1 MEITKDQKQRKF
13 AFSKT
18 NYVLLIIGLVMI
30 ALGFFLML
38 GPGTT
43 ETHFEE
49 DIFSVRRISVAPVTS
64 FLGYVFLIFSI
75 LYKKRDKQ

>member
-1 MEITKDQKQRKF
+1 METIKDQKQRKF

-18 NYVLLIIGLVMI
+18 NYVLLTIGLVMI

-49 DIFSVRRISVAPVTS
+49 DIFSVRRISIAPVTS
-64 FLGYVFLIFSI
+64 FLGYIFLIFSI
-75 LYKKRDKQ
+75 LYKTKR